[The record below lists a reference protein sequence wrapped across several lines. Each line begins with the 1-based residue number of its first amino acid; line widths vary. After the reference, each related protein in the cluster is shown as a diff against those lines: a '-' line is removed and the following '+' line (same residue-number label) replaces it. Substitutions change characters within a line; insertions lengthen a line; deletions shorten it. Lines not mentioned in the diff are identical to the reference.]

1 MLKMAKRIGSTKTFK
16 SGELA
21 EILGVTVQSISNFRS
36 EGMPYHSHDGV
47 GYIYSFIA
55 IKWFIMFKGQDIYE
69 NRRYKRIRKRILIL
83 RSKNK
88 AIYEMVNAE
97 NSPLS
102 KSDIEEYVKEY
113 NKNKENIQYWYNRL

>member
-1 MLKMAKRIGSTKTFK
+1 MAKKLGSTKTFK

-21 EILGVTVQSISNFRS
+21 EILGVTVQSISNFRN

-47 GYIYSFIA
+47 GYIYSFVA

-69 NRRYKRIRKRILIL
+69 NRRYKSIRKQILTL
-83 RSKNK
+83 RSNNK
-88 AIYEMVNAE
+88 AIYEMVNDE

-102 KSDIEEYVKEY
+102 KNETEDYIKKY
-113 NKNKENIQYWYNRL
+113 NKNKELLSYWYNRL